1 MTYTIGKATFNPKL
15 NLIRIDKREI
25 TLDFNEANIIH
36 FLLRNKNKLT
46 TVNKIKKNCYL
57 DKVNIEDFI
66 KETIKN
72 IQKLINSHRN
82 EGTILLS
89 FGNIVY
95 LKFKEGDKR
104 DYGLLKRLFV
114 IMSVFLIIT
123 SVYIFT
129 HTPKREY
136 VDKNLDIYSINNNGH
151 TIKIIN
157 NIDNN
162 INNNILTH
170 LNNIHNQD
178 ITIFYFENEKDVT
191 FSVIK
196 DSNVNVKSYVTN
208 KSSTNIL
215 LSELDRV
222 LKS

>member
-1 MTYTIGKATFNPKL
+1 M
-15 NLIRIDKREI
+15 
-25 TLDFNEANIIH
+25 
-36 FLLRNKNKLT
+36 
-46 TVNKIKKNCYL
+46 

-66 KETIKN
+66 KETIKS

-82 EGTILLS
+82 DGTILLS

-196 DSNVNVKSYVTN
+196 DSDVNVKSYVTN

>member
-82 EGTILLS
+82 DGTILLS

-136 VDKNLDIYSINNNGH
+136 IDKNLDIYSINNNGH

-208 KSSTNIL
+208 KSSINIL